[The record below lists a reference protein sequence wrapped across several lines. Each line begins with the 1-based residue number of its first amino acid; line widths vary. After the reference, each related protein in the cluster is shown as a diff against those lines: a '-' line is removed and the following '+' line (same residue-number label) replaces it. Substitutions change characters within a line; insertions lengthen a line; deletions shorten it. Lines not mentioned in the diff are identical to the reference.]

1 MTEEDVKRIIAEHAF
16 SPRHEQRGLDPQTVQ
31 WLVRSA
37 FEEAW
42 RAAGG
47 DPALSHHDATPIGWR
62 LAWMQS
68 NAREVLRRHG
78 MISGQDTY
86 K

>member
-1 MTEEDVKRIIAEHAF
+1 MMTEEDIKRIIDEKLSVERAKGF
-16 SPRHEQRGLDPQTVQ
+16 DPQRVQ

-47 DPALSHHDATPIGWR
+47 DPAQSPHDAEPVGWR
-62 LAWMQS
+62 AAWMRS
-68 NAREVLRRHG
+68 TARNILVRNG
-78 MISGQDTY
+78 IISGQDSY
-86 K
+86 R